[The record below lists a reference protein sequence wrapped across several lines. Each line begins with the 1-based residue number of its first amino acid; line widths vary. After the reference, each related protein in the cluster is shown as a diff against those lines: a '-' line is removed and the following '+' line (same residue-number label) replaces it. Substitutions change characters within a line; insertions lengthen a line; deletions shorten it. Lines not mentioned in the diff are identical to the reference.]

1 MSTRDFLCKI
11 CMTNR
16 SFNKFP
22 DYFRHITLYHANEP
36 DFQLTC
42 DISNS
47 CGVMY
52 KTFTSYKM
60 HIHRH
65 HKFLLNPPIQ
75 QQENNIINDIDKLSI
90 QQLDSAAV
98 HPATTDSDHDDVI
111 YTDFDNDDLDN
122 QWQIPTSNV
131 SRENEKISLITVQQQ
146 YTRFLLEM
154 REQHI
159 LPQRIIQ
166 SITTHIVNLLDIVV
180 ELVEAQA
187 KQENVAE
194 QLSTATT
201 ISVHDM
207 RKIVKQIEQ
216 SIILSTRNEYQFL
229 QSCKKFF
236 DYTPP
241 IENIL
246 TSNQSKKEHSYH
258 ISIKHSL
265 KKILQKDEMI
275 PLLIENIQNQA
286 AITHS
291 DPDLMFSF
299 RDGVKGQTLNKQSLL
314 IQLYV
319 DGVGVT
325 NPIGPKTLVYFT
337 LEDVPDT
344 FRSTLQCIN
353 LAAIC
358 NTKYLNTDEKIR
370 KFYEPI
376 VMDLNGLQ
384 STGLVINTFNSQ
396 LLFTFTTLAADNL
409 AAHEVAG
416 FQQTFSSGYFCRRCL
431 VTYENRVIPLT
442 DIHFIQRTH
451 LQHQRYL
458 QLLENN
464 PQTKSMFGVVG
475 PSPLNDLQNFDPT
488 NSFPQDVMHDFFEGN
503 H

>member
-166 SITTHIVNLLDIVV
+166 SITTHIVNLLD
-180 ELVEAQA
+180 
-187 KQENVAE
+187 
-194 QLSTATT
+194 
-201 ISVHDM
+201 M
-207 RKIVKQIEQ
+207 
-216 SIILSTRNEYQFL
+216 
-229 QSCKKFF
+229 
-236 DYTPP
+236 
-241 IENIL
+241 
-246 TSNQSKKEHSYH
+246 
-258 ISIKHSL
+258 
-265 KKILQKDEMI
+265 
-275 PLLIENIQNQA
+275 
-286 AITHS
+286 
-291 DPDLMFSF
+291 
-299 RDGVKGQTLNKQSLL
+299 
-314 IQLYV
+314 
-319 DGVGVT
+319 
-325 NPIGPKTLVYFT
+325 
-337 LEDVPDT
+337 
-344 FRSTLQCIN
+344 
-353 LAAIC
+353 
-358 NTKYLNTDEKIR
+358 
-370 KFYEPI
+370 
-376 VMDLNGLQ
+376 
-384 STGLVINTFNSQ
+384 
-396 LLFTFTTLAADNL
+396 
-409 AAHEVAG
+409 
-416 FQQTFSSGYFCRRCL
+416 
-431 VTYENRVIPLT
+431 
-442 DIHFIQRTH
+442 
-451 LQHQRYL
+451 
-458 QLLENN
+458 
-464 PQTKSMFGVVG
+464 
-475 PSPLNDLQNFDPT
+475 
-488 NSFPQDVMHDFFEGN
+488 
-503 H
+503 